1 MGKIIKLNN
10 NYKLKQMEDL
20 RIKTADEMQNE
31 NQADKTQLVEAV
43 DVKGISEAFQIMR
56 YEHKY
61 FVGFMGAMMTI
72 PSEDLEETIKQ
83 VKMFNEKQ
91 WSLLLNII
99 THVVKNRKLIDNL
112 KPETN
117 E

>member
-1 MGKIIKLNN
+1 MGKVIQINN
-10 NYKLKQMEDL
+10 NHKLKQMEDL

-31 NQADKTQLVEAV
+31 NQEDKSQLVEAV
-43 DVKGISEAFQIMR
+43 DVKGLSEAFQIMR
-56 YEHKY
+56 YENKY
-61 FVGFMGAMMTI
+61 FVGFMGAMMTM
-72 PSEDLEETIKQ
+72 PSEELEETIEQ

-91 WSLLLNII
+91 WSLLLNVI

-112 KPETN
+112 KSETN